1 MQTAMADAP
10 WDVRPADVEGART
23 LARAL
28 SVSPVTAQLLINRGF
43 EDPERARRFLSP
55 RLAELRRPDGDAPMA
70 GFAVAVDRLARA
82 LAARE
87 TIGIFGDYDVDG
99 VTSCALLASFL
110 GDAGGR
116 VVARVARRD
125 AGYGFGVEDAAR
137 FADAGCAVVVTCDC
151 GTSDHEAL
159 AAARARGID
168 VIIVDHHQVPERDPE
183 ALALIN
189 PHQPSCRFPF
199 KGLASVGVAFYLAAA
214 LRTRL
219 RESGVATLPDPRAL
233 VDLVA
238 VGTIADL
245 APLTDENRILVHHGL
260 ARLRESPRPGL
271 AALARLANI
280 EEGAFRTADI
290 SLRIAPRLNA
300 PGRLG
305 DAAPALALLL
315 ADATNADERAAACEA
330 ANVERRLVQERV
342 AAEAMQQAEAQPDG
356 VIVVAG
362 AGWHAGVVGIVAAKL
377 VDRFARPS
385 LVIALDAAGRTGV
398 GSART
403 VPGFHLHRAL
413 HGCADLL
420 VRYGG
425 HAAAA
430 GLTIDAEHLGALR
443 TRMSAAAHEAF
454 GGAPPAATLG
464 VDAEIALDAVDELL
478 AEELGRLE
486 PFGIG
491 NPEPVLGARGITL
504 DRSRVVGENHLQVTL
519 RDGLHARDGI
529 GFWLAARDRP
539 APAHACAPPS
549 CPRSTPSAASGACA
563 SACAICRPTHEPPA
577 ARAGRTAR
585 PHRHPR
591 RAARRRRGHE
601 EPLRHRR
608 RIDVQGHRRASNRRR
623 RLDFSRRS
631 A

>member
-1 MQTAMADAP
+1 MADAA
-10 WDVRPADVEGART
+10 WAVKPADWARART
-23 LARAL
+23 LGSAL
-28 SVSPVTAQLLINRGF
+28 SISPVTAQLLINRGF
-43 EDPERARRFLSP
+43 ADPDRARRFLQP
-55 RLAELRRPDGDAPMA
+55 RLAELRRPDGAEAMA
-70 GFAVAVDRLARA
+70 GFAVAVERLARA
-82 LAARE
+82 LAAAE
-87 TIGIFGDYDVDG
+87 TIGVFGDYDVDG

-125 AGYGFGVEDAAR
+125 AGYGFGVDDAAR

-151 GTSDHEAL
+151 GTSDHDAL

-168 VIIVDHHQVPERDPE
+168 VIVVDHHQVPERDPE

-219 RESGVATLPDPRAL
+219 RAAGRTSLPDPRAL

-245 APLTDENRILVHHGL
+245 APLTDENRILVHHGI
-260 ARLRESPRPGL
+260 ARLREAPRPGL
-271 AALARLANI
+271 AALARVAGLDD
-280 EEGAFRTADI
+280 GTMRGVDI
-290 SLRIAPRLNA
+290 SLKLAPRLNA

-305 DAAPALALLL
+305 DAAPALALLM
-315 ADATNADERAAACEA
+315 ADASNAEARAAACEA
-330 ANVERRLVQERV
+330 ANVERRAVQDRV
-342 AAEAMQQAEAQPDG
+342 AVEAMQQAEAQTDP

-385 LVIALDAAGRTGV
+385 VVIALDAAGRVGV

-403 VPGFHLHRAL
+403 VGGFHLHRAL
-413 HGCADLL
+413 VGCADLL

-430 GLTIDAEHLGALR
+430 GLTVEAQHLGELR
-443 TRMSAAAHEAF
+443 TRLSSAAREAF
-454 GGAPPAATLG
+454 GGEVPAAILG

-478 AEELGRLE
+478 AEEVGRLE
-486 PFGIG
+486 PFGVG
-491 NPEPVLGARGITL
+491 NPEPVLAARGVTL
-504 DRSRVVGENHLQVTL
+504 ERARVVGENHLQVTL

-529 GFWLAARDRP
+529 GFRLADRDP
-539 APAHACAPPS
+539 
-549 CPRSTPSAASGACA
+549 GAG
-563 SACAICRPTHEPPA
+563 SLV
-577 ARAGRTAR
+577 
-585 PHRHPR
+585 
-591 RAARRRRGHE
+591 RAAFVPEVDTFRGVRRVRVR
-601 EPLRHRR
+601 LR
-608 RIDVQGHRRASNRRR
+608 DLSPEV
-623 RLDFSRRS
+623 
-631 A
+631 

>member
-1 MQTAMADAP
+1 MADAL
-10 WDVRPADVEGART
+10 WEVRPADWDRART
-23 LARAL
+23 LAAAL
-28 SVSPVTAQLLINRGF
+28 SLSPVTAQLLINRGVD
-43 EDPERARRFLSP
+43 DPDRARRFLSP
-55 RLAELRRPDGDAPMA
+55 RLAELRRPDGPAAMA
-70 GFAVAVDRLARA
+70 GFAVAVERLARA
-82 LAARE
+82 LATRE

-125 AGYGFGVEDAAR
+125 AGYGFGVDDAAR

-151 GTSDHEAL
+151 GTSDHDAL
-159 AAARARGID
+159 AVARARGVD
-168 VIIVDHHQVPERDPE
+168 VIIVDHHQVPERDPD

-219 RESGVATLPDPRAL
+219 RDAGVAGLPDPRAL

-260 ARLRESPRPGL
+260 QRLRVSPRPGL
-271 AALARLANI
+271 AALARVAELDDGVMRAS
-280 EEGAFRTADI
+280 DI
-290 SLRIAPRLNA
+290 SLRLAPRLNA

-315 ADATNADERAAACEA
+315 ADAANAEERAAACEA
-330 ANVERRLVQERV
+330 ANVERRAVQERV
-342 AAEAMQQAEAQPDG
+342 LAEAMQQAEAQASDG
-356 VIVVAG
+356 GVLVVAG

-385 LVIALDAAGRTGV
+385 LVIALDGAGQLGV

-403 VPGFHLHRAL
+403 VAGFHLHRAL
-413 HGCADLL
+413 AGCSDLL
-420 VRYGG
+420 IRFGG

-430 GLTIDAEHLGALR
+430 GLTIESQHLGELR
-443 TRMSAAAHEAF
+443 ARLSSAAREAF
-454 GGAPPAATLG
+454 GGDAPAATLG
-464 VDAEIALDAVDELL
+464 VDAEIALDAVDEML
-478 AEELGRLE
+478 AEEIGRLE
-486 PFGIG
+486 PFGLG
-491 NPEPVLGARGITL
+491 NPEPVLGARGVTL
-504 DRSRVVGENHLQVTL
+504 DRSRVVGDNHLQVTL

-529 GFWLAARDRP
+529 GFWLAARDL
-539 APAHACAPPS
+539 
-549 CPRSTPSAASGACA
+549 GAG
-563 SACAICRPTHEPPA
+563 SRV
-577 ARAGRTAR
+577 
-585 PHRHPR
+585 
-591 RAARRRRGHE
+591 RAAFIPEVDTFRGVRRVRVR
-601 EPLRHRR
+601 LR
-608 RIDVQGHRRASNRRR
+608 DLSPDA
-623 RLDFSRRS
+623 
-631 A
+631 

>member
-1 MQTAMADAP
+1 MHTAMGDALWEVKP
-10 WDVRPADVEGART
+10 VDWDRARA

-28 SVSPVTAQLLINRGF
+28 SLSPVTAQLLINRGVD
-43 EDPERARRFLSP
+43 DPERARRFLSP
-55 RLAELRRPDGDAPMA
+55 RLAELRRPDGEQPMA

-82 LAARE
+82 LAERQ

-125 AGYGFGVEDAAR
+125 AGYGFGVDDAAR

-151 GTSDHEAL
+151 GTSDHDAL
-159 AAARARGID
+159 AAARARGLD
-168 VIIVDHHQVPERDPE
+168 VIVVDHHQVPERDPD

-189 PHQPSCRFPF
+189 PHQASCRFPF

-219 RESGVATLPDPRAL
+219 RAAGFATLPDPRAL

-245 APLTDENRILVHHGL
+245 APLTDENRILVHHGMQ
-260 ARLRESPRPGL
+260 RLRTQPRPGL
-271 AALARLANI
+271 AALARAAGLD
-280 EEGAFRTADI
+280 EGVQRAADI
-290 SLRIAPRLNA
+290 SLRLAPRLNA

-305 DAAPALALLL
+305 DAQPSLDLLL
-315 ADATNADERAAACEA
+315 ADASNADERAARLEA
-330 ANVERRLVQERV
+330 ANVERRAVQERV
-342 AAEAMQQAEAQPDG
+342 LDEAMQQAEAQPDG
-356 VIVVAG
+356 VIVAAG

-385 LVIALDAAGRTGV
+385 LVIALDGSAQLGV

-403 VPGFHLHRAL
+403 VAGFHLHRAL
-413 HGCADLL
+413 TSCADLL

-430 GLTIDAEHLGALR
+430 GLTIEARHLGELR
-443 TRMSAAAHEAF
+443 TRLSAAARVSF
-454 GGAPPAATLG
+454 GGDAPAATLG

-478 AEELGRLE
+478 AEEVGRLE
-486 PFGIG
+486 PFGVG
-491 NPEPVLGARGITL
+491 NPEPVLGARGVTL
-504 DRSRVVGENHLQVTL
+504 ERTRVVGENHLQVTL

-529 GFWLAARDRP
+529 GFWLAARDP
-539 APAHACAPPS
+539 GM
-549 CPRSTPSAASGACA
+549 GA
-563 SACAICRPTHEPPA
+563 RV
-577 ARAGRTAR
+577 
-585 PHRHPR
+585 
-591 RAARRRRGHE
+591 RAAFIPEVDTFRGVRRVRVR
-601 EPLRHRR
+601 LR
-608 RIDVQGHRRASNRRR
+608 DLAVEA
-623 RLDFSRRS
+623 
-631 A
+631 

>member
-1 MQTAMADAP
+1 MQAAMADAA
-10 WDVRPADVEGART
+10 WAVKPADWARART
-23 LARAL
+23 LGSAL
-28 SVSPVTAQLLINRGF
+28 SISPVTAQLLINRGF
-43 EDPERARRFLSP
+43 ADPDRARRFLQP
-55 RLAELRRPDGDAPMA
+55 RLAELRRPDGAEAMA
-70 GFAVAVDRLARA
+70 GFAVAVERLARA
-82 LAARE
+82 LAAAE
-87 TIGIFGDYDVDG
+87 TIGVFGDYDVDG

-125 AGYGFGVEDAAR
+125 AGYGFGVDDAAR

-151 GTSDHEAL
+151 GTSDHDAL

-219 RESGVATLPDPRAL
+219 RAAGRTSLPDPRAL

-245 APLTDENRILVHHGL
+245 APLTDENRILVHHGI
-260 ARLRESPRPGL
+260 ARLREAPRPGL
-271 AALARLANI
+271 AALARVAGLDD
-280 EEGAFRTADI
+280 GTMRGVDI
-290 SLRIAPRLNA
+290 SLKLAPRLNA

-305 DAAPALALLL
+305 DAAPALALLM
-315 ADATNADERAAACEA
+315 ADASNAEARAAACEA
-330 ANVERRLVQERV
+330 ANVERRAVQDRV
-342 AAEAMQQAEAQPDG
+342 AVEAMQQAEAQTDP

-385 LVIALDAAGRTGV
+385 VVIALDAAGRVGV

-403 VPGFHLHRAL
+403 VGGFHLHRAL
-413 HGCADLL
+413 VGCADLL

-430 GLTIDAEHLGALR
+430 GLTVEAQHLGELR
-443 TRMSAAAHEAF
+443 TRLSSAAREAF
-454 GGAPPAATLG
+454 GGEVPAAILG

-478 AEELGRLE
+478 AEEVGRLE
-486 PFGIG
+486 PFGVG
-491 NPEPVLGARGITL
+491 NPEPVLAARGVTL
-504 DRSRVVGENHLQVTL
+504 ERARVVGENHLQVTL

-529 GFWLAARDRP
+529 GFRLADRDP
-539 APAHACAPPS
+539 
-549 CPRSTPSAASGACA
+549 GAG
-563 SACAICRPTHEPPA
+563 SLV
-577 ARAGRTAR
+577 
-585 PHRHPR
+585 
-591 RAARRRRGHE
+591 RAAFVPEVDTFRGVRRVRVR
-601 EPLRHRR
+601 LR
-608 RIDVQGHRRASNRRR
+608 DLSPEV
-623 RLDFSRRS
+623 
-631 A
+631 

>member
-1 MQTAMADAP
+1 MQAAMADAA
-10 WDVRPADVEGART
+10 WAVKPADWARART
-23 LARAL
+23 LGSAL
-28 SVSPVTAQLLINRGF
+28 SISPVTAQLLINRGF
-43 EDPERARRFLSP
+43 ADPDRARRFLQP
-55 RLAELRRPDGDAPMA
+55 RLAELRRPDGAEAMA
-70 GFAVAVDRLARA
+70 GFAVAVERLARA
-82 LAARE
+82 LAAAE
-87 TIGIFGDYDVDG
+87 TIGVFGDYDVDG

-125 AGYGFGVEDAAR
+125 AGYGFGVDDAAR

-151 GTSDHEAL
+151 GTSDHDAL

-168 VIIVDHHQVPERDPE
+168 VIVVDHHQVPERDPE

-219 RESGVATLPDPRAL
+219 RAAGRTSLPDPRAL

-245 APLTDENRILVHHGL
+245 APLTDENRILVHHGI
-260 ARLRESPRPGL
+260 ARLREAPRPGL
-271 AALARLANI
+271 AALARVAGLDD
-280 EEGAFRTADI
+280 GTMRGVDI
-290 SLRIAPRLNA
+290 SLKLAPRLNA

-305 DAAPALALLL
+305 DAAPALALLM
-315 ADATNADERAAACEA
+315 ADASNAEARAAACEA
-330 ANVERRLVQERV
+330 ANVERRAVQDRV
-342 AAEAMQQAEAQPDG
+342 AVEAMQQAEAQTDP

-385 LVIALDAAGRTGV
+385 VVIALDAAGRVGV

-403 VPGFHLHRAL
+403 VGGFHLHRAL
-413 HGCADLL
+413 VGCADLL

-430 GLTIDAEHLGALR
+430 GLTVEAQHLGELR
-443 TRMSAAAHEAF
+443 TRLSSAAREAF
-454 GGAPPAATLG
+454 GGEVPAAILG

-478 AEELGRLE
+478 AEEVGRLE
-486 PFGIG
+486 PFGVG
-491 NPEPVLGARGITL
+491 NPEPVLAARGVTL
-504 DRSRVVGENHLQVTL
+504 ERARVVGENHLQVTL

-529 GFWLAARDRP
+529 GFRLADRDP
-539 APAHACAPPS
+539 
-549 CPRSTPSAASGACA
+549 GAG
-563 SACAICRPTHEPPA
+563 SLV
-577 ARAGRTAR
+577 
-585 PHRHPR
+585 
-591 RAARRRRGHE
+591 RAAFVPEVDTFRGVRRVRVR
-601 EPLRHRR
+601 LR
-608 RIDVQGHRRASNRRR
+608 DLSPEV
-623 RLDFSRRS
+623 
-631 A
+631 

>member
-1 MQTAMADAP
+1 MADAAA
-10 WDVRPADVEGART
+10 WDVRPVDWDR
-23 LARAL
+23 ARAL
-28 SVSPVTAQLLINRGF
+28 GRVLALSPVTAQLLINRGF
-43 EDPERARRFLSP
+43 EDPDRARRFLSP

-70 GFAVAVDRLARA
+70 GFAVAVERLARA
-82 LAARE
+82 LRTAE
-87 TIGIFGDYDVDG
+87 TVGIFGDYDVDG

-116 VVARVARRD
+116 IVARVARRD
-125 AGYGFGVEDAAR
+125 AGYGFGVADASA

-151 GTSDHEAL
+151 GTSDHDAL
-159 AAARARGID
+159 AAARARGVD
-168 VIIVDHHQVPERDPE
+168 VIIVDHHQVPERDPD

-189 PHQPSCRFPF
+189 PHQASCRFPF

-219 RESGVATLPDPRAL
+219 RDAGWPTLPDPRAL

-260 ARLRESPRPGL
+260 QRLRDAPRPGL
-271 AALARLANI
+271 AALARVANL
-280 EEGAFRTADI
+280 EGGITRASDI
-290 SLRIAPRLNA
+290 SLRLAPRLNA

-315 ADATNADERAAACEA
+315 ADAGNAEARAAACEA
-330 ANVERRLVQERV
+330 ANVERRAVQERV
-342 AAEAMQQAEAQPDG
+342 LAEALAQAEAQAAASPSG
-356 VIVVAG
+356 VLVVAG

-385 LVIALDAAGRTGV
+385 LVVALDAAGAVGV

-403 VPGFHLHRAL
+403 VAGFHLQRAFV
-413 HGCADLL
+413 GCADLL

-430 GLTIDAEHLGALR
+430 GLTIEARHLDELR
-443 TRMSAAAHEAF
+443 TRLSAAAVTAF
-454 GGAPPAATLG
+454 GGAAPAATLG
-464 VDAEIALDAVDELL
+464 VDAEIALDAIDELL
-478 AEELGRLE
+478 AEEVGRLE

-504 DRSRVVGENHLQVTL
+504 ERTRVVGENHLQVTL

-529 GFWLAARDRP
+529 GFWLAARDP
-539 APAHACAPPS
+539 
-549 CPRSTPSAASGACA
+549 GAG
-563 SACAICRPTHEPPA
+563 SRV
-577 ARAGRTAR
+577 
-585 PHRHPR
+585 
-591 RAARRRRGHE
+591 RAAFIPELDTFRGVRRVRVR
-601 EPLRHRR
+601 LR
-608 RIDVQGHRRASNRRR
+608 DLGPDA
-623 RLDFSRRS
+623 
-631 A
+631 